1 MYLHVLFY
9 SATSIYLL
17 ETEVIL
23 KKKCTYIYK
32 HVICYMRKYLTESVV
47 YEKAC

>member
-32 HVICYMRKYLTESVV
+32 HVIYVI
-47 YEKAC
+47 EKVFNGVCSL